1 MTDLNNLRL
10 GEIDLDL
17 KPLQYNIFL
26 CRPDKTTI
34 MSLKDIYNPKY
45 NEKLGVVDELSFN
58 IPTMI
63 EKDHELIDN
72 PLIKDIKHRYLF
84 KLIFNER
91 TSYFTFY
98 ERNKEYSDS
107 ETISYRAYGL
117 GYELADKDI
126 RSYESKSKLLTE
138 ILYDLL
144 SETAWK
150 IEYVDSYFDTKYR
163 SHEIDTSNVLQALY
177 DLAEKFNAVVV
188 WNTRELKV
196 SFYNPDN
203 IGNNKGFKFKE
214 GKYLE
219 SFNLGDNS
227 EEVVTRL
234 KLYGNDG
241 LSIRR
246 LTPTGANYLED
257 FSWYMYPFKRDSSG
271 KVISKSDYMSDELCI
286 ALESYYDQID
296 SVKGSFDTLLKS
308 LKTKQTDLQREAQ
321 KLSVLMIEMV
331 KILDERDVYNAT
343 QDGNISDI
351 MSRMTAKE
359 TEIRNSES
367 IVTQLTTEEKSIQ
380 AEINSLRSQTKIE
393 SHLSGKLLLELNRFI
408 VVKVYTNDIII
419 EDEDLLEEGIE
430 VFEKY
435 RQPQVSLSMNIYN
448 FLNNIESQNDYD
460 KLGLGDTV
468 VIYSERLDVD
478 IKAKIIEVE
487 YDFDSDSINL
497 QIANEIDVANSDSKF
512 LDMIY
517 SANNTSNTVNMNK
530 FKWGLIEDT
539 NSMVS
544 DILNE
549 AWDTAKRNITAGYKQ
564 SISITERG
572 IVIKSPEEPR
582 KWIVI
587 QHGQVAL
594 TSDNGNTWR
603 TAITPEGIFA
613 ERLVGKIILSNRLLV
628 EDEDGIIKISGSK
641 MQIFDPEGKEKV
653 ILGKISDN
661 QYGLK
666 VNSGAIEITGGLN
679 ESHMNPSYA
688 EAIRYDDTELRGE
701 LRLTSPLPNSIRLN
715 SDGITAYTA
724 NTTNYARMDYRGLY
738 IQGGAVDIRTS
749 TQLNKGIILD
759 GNGFRGY
766 KSNGTESIRVDVN
779 GDAKF
784 SGDLVAAKGTFSGD
798 LEAVGG
804 TFSGNLVAAK
814 GTFTGKLEAAS
825 GTFSGTLSSGIIN
838 GGKITGADIT
848 GNEINGGT
856 VKGTTI
862 SGGTITGT
870 IINGGTINGTTINS
884 TGTYGT
890 TKITGAVVENTYNGS
905 TVALGQGFLVVK
917 GQYGVSDIS
926 ASGLYTTDYSGN
938 RTSYE
943 PAGINASRYSTGT
956 GSFYIDA
963 NLSLIGNVNFSRA
976 NVTGLNVTAV
986 FG

>member
-1 MTDLNNLRL
+1 MTELNNLRL
-10 GEIDLDL
+10 GEIDLSL
-17 KPLQYNIFL
+17 KPLQYNLFL

-34 MSLKDIYNPKY
+34 MSLKDINGLKY
-45 NEKLGVVDELSFN
+45 NKKLGIVDELSFS
-58 IPTMI
+58 IPTKI
-63 EKDHELIDN
+63 EKNHELIDN

-84 KLIFNER
+84 KLIFNNV

-98 ERNKEYSDS
+98 ERNKEYGSNN
-107 ETISYRAYGL
+107 TVSYRSYGL
-117 GYELADKDI
+117 GYELGDKDI
-126 RSYESKSKLLTE
+126 RNYEATSKLLTE
-138 ILYDLL
+138 ILHDLL
-144 SETAWK
+144 AETVWK
-150 IEYVDSYFDTKYR
+150 IGYVDAYFDTKYR
-163 SHEIDTSNVLQALY
+163 SHTIDTSNVLQSLY
-177 DLAEKFNAVVV
+177 DLAEKFNAIIV
-188 WNTRELKV
+188 WDTKELKV
-196 SFYNPDN
+196 NFYNPSN
-203 IGNNKGFKFKE
+203 IGRDKGFRFKR

-227 EEVVTRL
+227 EEVITRL

-246 LTPTGANYLED
+246 LTPTGTNYLED
-257 FSWYMYPFKRDSSG
+257 FSWYMYPFKRDDLG
-271 KVISKSDYMSDELCI
+271 NVVSKSDYMSDELCI
-286 ALESYYDQID
+286 ALEDYHIVLSG
-296 SVKGSFDTLLKS
+296 VKGQFDVLLKLLKS
-308 LKTKQTDLQREAQ
+308 TQTSIQEEAH
-321 KLSVLMIEMV
+321 KLSLLMIDMV
-331 KILDERDVYNAT
+331 KLLDERDVYNST
-343 QDGNISDI
+343 KDGDI
-351 MSRMTAKE
+351 ADITSRIVAKE
-359 TEIRNSES
+359 TEINTVETA
-367 IVTQLTTEEKSIQ
+367 INDLTITEKSTQSDID
-380 AEINSLRSQTKIE
+380 SLRLQTKIE
-393 SHLSGKLLLELNRFI
+393 SHLSGKLLIELNRFI
-408 VVKVYTNDIII
+408 TIKEYTNDMIID
-419 EDEDLLEEGIE
+419 EEDLLEEGIE

-435 RQPQVSLSMNIYN
+435 RQPQVNLSMNIYN

-460 KLGLGDTV
+460 KLGLGDKV
-468 VIYSERLDVD
+468 GIYSESLDVD
-478 IKAKIIEVE
+478 IKAKITEIE

-497 QIANEIDVANSDSKF
+497 QIANEIEVADSDSKF

-517 SANNTSNTVNMNK
+517 SSNSASNTVNMNK

-539 NSMVS
+539 NSIVS
-544 DILNE
+544 QILNE
-549 AWDTAKRNITAGYKQ
+549 EWDANKRKIIAGYKQ
-564 SISITERG
+564 NIVIGDRG
-572 IVIKSPEEPR
+572 IVIKSDEDPLD
-582 KWIVI
+582 WLVI
-587 QHGQVAL
+587 QNGMLAI
-594 TSDNGNTWR
+594 TNDAGNTWKHAV
-603 TAITPEGIFA
+603 TSSGIIGD
-613 ERLVGKIILSNRLLV
+613 RIIGRILMGSRLLI
-628 EDEDGIIKISGSK
+628 EDEDGIIKLSGSK
-641 MQIFDPEGKEKV
+641 QQIFDNEGNEKV
-653 ILGKISDN
+653 VLGKIDEN

-666 VNSGAIEITGGLN
+666 VHGGAIEIVGGLDGDN
-679 ESHMNPSYA
+679 INPSYT
-688 EAIRYDDTELRGE
+688 ESVKYDDKILRGE
-701 LRLTSPLPNSIRLN
+701 LRLTSPLPNSIKLN

-724 NTTNYARMDYRGLY
+724 NTTNFARMDYRGLY

-766 KSNGTESIRVDVN
+766 KSDGTESIRVDIN

-784 SGDLVAAKGTFSGD
+784 SGDLVAAKGTFTGE
-798 LEAVGG
+798 LVAAEG
-804 TFSGNLVAAK
+804 TFTGNLVAAK

-856 VKGTTI
+856 
-862 SGGTITGT
+862 ITGT

-884 TGTYGT
+884 TGEYGT

-905 TVALGQGFLVVK
+905 TVALGQGFLEVK

-963 NLSLIGNVNFSRA
+963 NLSLIGDVNFSRA